1 MRDARIPHVPRRFP
15 QPDGMHTP
23 PGSRNPEV
31 VLSSASADAA
41 AYEWQRPLARNDH
54 CPDAPTGRMA
64 ATTSPPA
71 KHMRGD
77 IRLLRAIGAVLVG
90 IFLAQA
96 VHAASRVP
104 EIKTVYRVA
113 RANHD
118 FSRIAIARSGTVWV
132 LNAVAGGKYHA
143 LYAFAPSGR
152 LIGKYPATWNPMTA
166 AATCSPQPGARS
178 AEALQ
183 AVGAAFMQCVSALQ
197 QTGNISGPT
206 GMAIDHAGHIWV
218 VSVGDKQASELFEL
232 SPDGTI
238 LGKPTSAG
246 IGARDLAI
254 APNGDLWVATGATPK
269 VDTDVPPPR
278 TGSQSAI
285 DRLWGGNPELRV
297 YSSSGVLVGKVK
309 YIEFAVT
316 QSPTTILKRAGIWGV
331 VHNLV
336 FAPTG
341 NFTNI
346 SVTRFTKHG
355 EHRCRQCLAVGA
367 PTTEVRLLRDYDL
380 SGEPW
385 DCESTVPGAIGSGG
399 GSGSRYAAFAPDG
412 LLWRAWDA
420 GLFAVD
426 LKRGVIKREL
436 CGKKLQMIN
445 RFAISQDGSLWAYAP
460 MLHGVADIEPDGSIR
475 RSFPGVKARDLA
487 IDQHGDVWAV
497 SAGRVVEIIGA
508 ARKPQYFPYYT
519 FTTPFAPQW
528 P

>member
-1 MRDARIPHVPRRFP
+1 MRDARILHVLQR
-15 QPDGMHTP
+15 
-23 PGSRNPEV
+23 SPEV
-31 VLSSASADAA
+31 GGLSALHRRRNLEVAVPASADAA
-41 AYEWQRPLARNDH
+41 AYEWQRPRARNN
-54 CPDAPTGRMA
+54 CRSNVLTGRMA
-64 ATTSPPA
+64 ATTPPPA
-71 KHMRGD
+71 KRMCAD

-90 IFLAQA
+90 CFLAQA
-96 VHAASRVP
+96 AHAASRAP

-132 LNAVAGGKYHA
+132 LNAAAGGKYHA
-143 LYAFAPSGR
+143 LYAFAPSGQ

-183 AVGAAFMQCVSALQ
+183 AEGAAFMQCAKALE
-197 QTGNISGPT
+197 QTGNISNPT

-218 VSVGDKQASELFEL
+218 VSVDASKGTSELFEL
-232 SPDGTI
+232 SPGGTI
-238 LGKPTSAG
+238 LGKPTGAG

-254 APNGDLWVATGATPK
+254 APNGDLWVVTGATPK

-278 TGSQSAI
+278 TGSQLAI
-285 DRLWGGNPELRV
+285 HRLWGGNPELRV

-309 YIEFAVT
+309 YIEFPVT
-316 QSPTTILKRAGIWGV
+316 QSPTTVLKRAGIWGV

-336 FAPTG
+336 FTPTG
-341 NFTNI
+341 DFTNI

-355 EHRCRQCLAVGA
+355 EHWCRQCLAVGA

-385 DCESTVPGAIGSGG
+385 DCESTIPGAIGNGG

-412 LLWRAWDA
+412 LLWRSWEA

-426 LKRGVIKREL
+426 LKRGIIKREL
-436 CGKKLQMIN
+436 CGKKLKMIQ

-460 MLHGVADIEPDGSIR
+460 MLHGVADIDPDGSIR

>member
-1 MRDARIPHVPRRFP
+1 MRHARFP
-15 QPDGMHTP
+15 HMLQRS
-23 PGSRNPEV
+23 PGVGGLSAPHRRRNPEV
-31 VLSSASADAA
+31 AVSASADAA
-41 AYEWQRPLARNDH
+41 AYEWQRPRARNN
-54 CPDAPTGRMA
+54 CRSNVLTGRMA

-71 KHMRGD
+71 KHMRAD

-96 VHAASRVP
+96 VLAASRVP
-104 EIKTVYRVA
+104 EIKTVYQS
-113 RANHD
+113 RAIQD
-118 FSRIAIARSGTVWV
+118 FRRIAIARSGTVWV
-132 LNAVAGGKYHA
+132 LNGDGGGKYHA

-166 AATCSPQPGARS
+166 SETCAPRPGARS

-183 AVGAAFMQCVSALQ
+183 AVGAAFMQCVSALE

-218 VSVGDKQASELFEL
+218 VSVGVKQASELFEL

-238 LGKPTSAG
+238 LGKPTGAG

-285 DRLWGGNPELRV
+285 DRLWGGNSELRV
-297 YSSSGVLVGKVK
+297 YNSSGVLVGKVK
-309 YIEFAVT
+309 YFEFPVT
-316 QSPTTILKRAGIWGV
+316 RSPTTVLKRTGIWGIR
-331 VHNLV
+331 HNLV
-336 FAPTG
+336 FTPTG

-346 SVTRFTKHG
+346 SVTLLTKHG
-355 EHRCRQCLAVGA
+355 EHRCRQCLAVGE
-367 PTTEVRLLRDYDL
+367 PTTVGRLLRDDDL
-380 SGEPW
+380 SGEPD

-399 GSGSRYAAFAPDG
+399 GSGSLYAAFAPDG
-412 LLWRAWDA
+412 LLWRSWDA

-436 CGKKLQMIN
+436 CGKKLKLIQ

-497 SAGRVVEIIGA
+497 SAGRVVEIIAA